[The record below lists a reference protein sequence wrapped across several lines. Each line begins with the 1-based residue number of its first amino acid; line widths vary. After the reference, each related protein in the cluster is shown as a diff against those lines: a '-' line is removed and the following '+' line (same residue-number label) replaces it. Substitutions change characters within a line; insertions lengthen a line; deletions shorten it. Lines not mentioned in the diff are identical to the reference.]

1 VVTITIILLK
11 LLFNVVIRWK
21 NSVNV
26 TDLKNTVSLLLPP
39 LFLPDLG
46 SIFVLWMILNV
57 VLFLFQL
64 DLFFII
70 SLSLMMMIV
79 MVRDGKSIVL
89 GQGV

>member
-26 TDLKNTVSLLLPP
+26 TDLKNTVSLLLLL

-57 VLFLFQL
+57 VLFLSQL

-89 GQGV
+89 GQEV